1 MSELIKRVI
10 VALIGI
16 PIAIAIIYYG
26 SWLMFALVAILTVL
40 GQWEFY
46 KIAEK
51 KHTFPQKIFGYFFG
65 IIFILTFQTMNFL
78 QATLISV
85 FIIILF
91 FLIIMILELWN
102 NKPNAGLNIA
112 TTLTGIV
119 YIPISFVFIILIRNF
134 YDIINTIRSSSID
147 YLQLSNSHILSNS
160 YEGAGLLLSILISIW
175 VCDSGAYFVGKAIG
189 KHKLFERISPKK
201 TWEGAIGGLIFG
213 ILGFWGSTTVLLN
226 SFPLIHVIVIGII
239 VGTIGQIG
247 DLAESQLKR
256 DAGVKDS
263 SAIIPGH
270 GGVLDRFDSI
280 LFVMPFVFIYLFLS
294 VVNIKF

>member
-10 VALIGI
+10 VAIIAI
-16 PIAIAIIYYG
+16 PIAIAIIYAG
-26 SWLMFALVAILTVL
+26 SWLMFALVAVLSLL

-51 KHTFPQKIFGYFFG
+51 KHTFPLKYFGYFFG
-65 IIFILTFQTMNFL
+65 IIFLLIFQVMDFL
-78 QATLISV
+78 PAMYISML
-85 FIIILF
+85 FIISI
-91 FLIIMILELWN
+91 FLIVMIFELWN

-112 TTLTGIV
+112 TTITGII
-119 YIPISFVFIILIRNF
+119 YIPMSFLFIILIRNF
-134 YDIINTIRSSSID
+134 YNIINTIRNSSID
-147 YLQLSNSHILSNS
+147 FIQISDSNLLMNS

-175 VCDSGAYFVGKAIG
+175 ICDSGAYFVGKAIG
-189 KHKLFERISPKK
+189 RHKLFERISPKK
-201 TWEGAIGGLIFG
+201 TWEGAIGGLVFG
-213 ILGFWGSTTVLLN
+213 ILGFWGATEILLN
-226 SFPLIHVIVIGII
+226 NFPLIHVIVIGMI

-280 LFVMPFVFIYLFLS
+280 LFVMPFVFIYLFFS
-294 VVNIKF
+294 SIIIIF